1 MKEFKILQALSVL
14 LFLLFFSS
22 LVNAANSKILVI
34 SAHPDDDILTSSGV
48 IYKAAQRGDQ
58 VEVVYMTNGDYT
70 SLSAGYTR
78 QGEAVDAQAYLGL
91 AESNL
96 IFLGY
101 PDYYLNDIY
110 SSIIS
115 SQTFTTPN
123 NNQSVTY
130 GNRGLGS
137 KDYHTYKFGSP
148 AIYNKDNIVQDLA
161 SIITDF
167 KPDHIFTLAD
177 FDQYP
182 DHNTTYK
189 FLQLALTA
197 VRSSDP
203 TYNPTIHKTCVWWTT
218 TSWPNLI
225 DPTSFFSELPNF
237 LGISG
242 LNWSDRESLDVPLVM
257 QSTKYM
263 TNKKFLAIAA
273 HYSQGGDKI
282 YGQFVHKDEIF
293 WTENYVGSNK
303 PPVPDAGLD
312 QTVSE
317 GAVVQLDGSGSHDP
331 DGDILTFQWVQ
342 AGGGTVSLLNA
353 NTAKPTFTAPTGL
366 KQDAVLTFQ
375 LVVNDGSLSSVPDSV
390 NVIVHA
396 TTPDPYANLN
406 IAPLATVTA
415 SSETAQSGQ
424 LATKAIDGVID
435 GSGTY
440 PGDVTKEWATNGET
454 SGAWLQLVWP
464 SPYKVN
470 RVTLYDRPNADDQIL
485 SATLLFSDG
494 TTLQVGPL
502 DNFGGATEYTF
513 QSPVTTTSL
522 KMTVITVSGFTY
534 NVGLAEIEVYGVP
547 AGMQNSQTTL
557 SSSSNPSTY
566 GSSVTFTA
574 TVTAG
579 AFGTVTFKD
588 NGLPL
593 GGGIVTLPSGTSNTV
608 TFSTSAL
615 TGGTHTVT
623 AVYSG
628 DAYHNTSTGTLTQTV
643 NQPTTS
649 TNLTSTPN
657 PSTYGS
663 SITFTA
669 TVTPSDATGTVAFFV
684 DGSATPIGTSGLS
697 GGSATLNTSSLGGG
711 VHSITAV
718 YSGDTNYMGSNYSN
732 YAHSVN
738 KADQTIT
745 FGALT
750 AKTFGDADFNPG
762 ASTTSNL
769 LISYASTNSAVAMI
783 VNNQIHI
790 VGVGSTTITA
800 SQAGDTNYNAAP
812 TVTQNLTVSKAN
824 QTITFGALA
833 AKTFGDANFNPGA
846 TATSNLLVSYASTN
860 SAVATIVNNQIHIV
874 GVGSTTITAS
884 QAGDTNY
891 NAAPT
896 VTQNLTV
903 SKADQTITFGAL
915 AAKTFGDADFNP
927 GAMATSN
934 LLVSYA
940 STNSAVATIVN
951 NQIHI
956 VGVGS
961 ATITA
966 SQGGDTNY
974 NAATNVTQ
982 TLTVGPAPT
991 SLSISAPAIKLGEN
1005 GTVTVTVSSGVLIP
1019 TGNVSLSVDGGTAML
1034 GSVTGTGIAT
1044 FPIPSPSLGNH
1055 TLYATYAAQGNFGA
1069 SSPASGTLSVGL
1081 AGTTTTITAPATLMY
1096 GASGSVTVTVSSG
1109 AGTPTGSVSLK
1120 VDNTTLPAQGL
1131 VNGSTTFTITSLSAG
1146 SHALSAS
1153 YAAQGDFGAS
1163 SSLVVNLTATTRPL
1177 TITADAK
1184 TKVYGVSDP
1193 ALTFQITSGS
1203 LVGSD
1208 SFSGSLTRTTGEAI
1222 GSYVIH
1228 QGTIT
1233 AGSNYQVTY
1242 IGANLTVTA
1251 RPLTITADAKT
1262 KVYGVNDP
1270 VLTFQITS
1278 GSLVVSD
1285 SFSGALTRAAGEAVG
1300 SYAIQ
1305 QGTLTVG
1312 SNYQIT
1318 YSGANLTIIA
1328 DGKLDGG
1335 SGSVDIN
1342 DALKAL
1348 RIAAGID
1355 PLGTSDLAHGDVAP
1369 LVNGNPNPDGKI
1381 DLDDVVAIMR
1391 KAVNLPSW

>member
-812 TVTQNLTVSKAN
+812 TVTQNLTVSKA
-824 QTITFGALA
+824 
-833 AKTFGDANFNPGA
+833 
-846 TATSNLLVSYASTN
+846 
-860 SAVATIVNNQIHIV
+860 
-874 GVGSTTITAS
+874 
-884 QAGDTNY
+884 
-891 NAAPT
+891 
-896 VTQNLTV
+896 
-903 SKADQTITFGAL
+903 DQTITFGAL